1 MLDCDLSP
9 AVALLAF
16 LSQAGRNERASMHP
30 DLEKMIVLQ
39 GFDVEVRRLTEEMAE
54 LPKRVARLAADREAA
69 VRQLA
74 SVNDQLAKEEAL
86 RRRQELDV
94 KDHQQKAARLRKQMD
109 VVTTTAQAAAL
120 EHEISFA
127 EAEIG
132 RQEDAELESMERTE
146 QLEGTKATAEETVA
160 NLTRAHAAEK
170 DRAAEALERDR
181 VLLAEVNAKR
191 QELRPQIGE
200 SSLSSYDR
208 VAKSRGT
215 ALAEG
220 VDQKCSACQ
229 MMVRPQ
235 RWNDLRDRDNEA
247 MFTCESCGR
256 LLYWDPARDAPQK
269 KPARKESIAASI
281 VRAL

>member
-1 MLDCDLSP
+1 
-9 AVALLAF
+9 
-16 LSQAGRNERASMHP
+16 MHP

-39 GFDVEVRRLTEEMAE
+39 GFDLEARRLTEEMAS
-54 LPKRVARLAADREAA
+54 LPKKVASLAADHEAA
-69 VRQLA
+69 KRQLA
-74 SVNDQLAKEEAL
+74 VTVDGLAKEEAL

-109 VVTTTAQAAAL
+109 VVTTTAQASAL

-127 EAEIG
+127 ENEVT
-132 RQEDAELESMERTE
+132 RLEDAELESMERTE
-146 QLEGTKATAEETVA
+146 QLEAAKLTAEETVG
-160 NLTRAHAAEK
+160 NLASAHAAESA
-170 DRAAEALERDR
+170 RAAETLKRDR
-181 VLLAEVNAKR
+181 VLLADLNAKR
-191 QELRPQIGE
+191 IELRPQIGE
-200 SSLSSYDR
+200 NSLSVYDR

-220 VDQKCSACQ
+220 VDHKCSACQ
-229 MMVRPQ
+229 IMVRPQ
-235 RWNDLRDRDNEA
+235 RWNDLRDRGNED

-269 KPARKESIAASI
+269 KPAQNESIAASI